1 MTTDTKIREA
11 IETAVAKVG
20 QDRTLATKLV
30 RWFEAIASGNED
42 INDSD
47 LTDRHLKLLYEATRT
62 GTAPYEAATED
73 EAALLDHD
81 EKAY

>member
-47 LTDRHLKLLYEATRT
+47 LTDRHLETT
-62 GTAPYEAATED
+62 V
-73 EAALLDHD
+73 
-81 EKAY
+81 

>member
-1 MTTDTKIREA
+1 MATDTKIREA
-11 IETAVAKVG
+11 IETAVAKAG
-20 QDRTLATKLV
+20 QDQTLATKLV
-30 RWFEAIASGNED
+30 RWFEAIAAGNED

-47 LTDRHLKLLYEATRT
+47 LTDRHLELLYEATRI
-62 GTAPYEAATED
+62 GTAPYEAAAED

>member
-11 IETAVAKVG
+11 IEAAVTKVG

-47 LTDRHLKLLYEATRT
+47 LTDRHLERLYEATRT
-62 GTAPYEAATED
+62 GTALGEAAAED